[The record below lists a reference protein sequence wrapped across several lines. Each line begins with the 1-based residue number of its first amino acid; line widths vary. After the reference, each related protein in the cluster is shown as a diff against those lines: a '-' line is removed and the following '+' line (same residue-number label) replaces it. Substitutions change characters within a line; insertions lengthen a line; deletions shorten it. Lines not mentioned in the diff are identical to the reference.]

1 MKFIV
6 SSSTL
11 YKELQTLGGIINST
25 NTIPILDNFLFEV
38 DNNNL
43 KISSSDLESTMT
55 SEIDIESQST
65 DKIACLLYTSASPRD
80 LSTSRMPSSA

>member
-11 YKELQTLGGIINST
+11 YKELQTLGGVINST

-55 SEIDIESQST
+55 SEMVVKSIQWYSHRSRST
-65 DKIACLLYTSASPRD
+65 MNTSPRVWN
-80 LSTSRMPSSA
+80 STHVIE